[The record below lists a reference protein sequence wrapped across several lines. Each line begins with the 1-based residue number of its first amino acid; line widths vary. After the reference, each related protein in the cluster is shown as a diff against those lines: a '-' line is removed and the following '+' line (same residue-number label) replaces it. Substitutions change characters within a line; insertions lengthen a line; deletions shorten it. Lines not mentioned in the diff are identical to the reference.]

1 MRQRYSTL
9 HCGPRTPA
17 RHRRKRNG
25 SARSAAIQTNGWS
38 ACGGVRAKCGRARE
52 YAGRMSC
59 VCEVE
64 LYNPEPTEAQSRFA
78 SPRTPRFRL
87 SSYPGRPYFSFLKT
101 SQRRTKIEVV
111 GTRSHTP
118 PGTSERVPACT
129 PSTHASTSL
138 LSRLPR
144 LRERFA
150 FFRVLESL
158 RRGAEPLMAY
168 FDCLWPYYD
177 CL

>member
-1 MRQRYSTL
+1 MCMRS
-9 HCGPRTPA
+9 RT
-17 RHRRKRNG
+17 
-25 SARSAAIQTNGWS
+25 
-38 ACGGVRAKCGRARE
+38 VR
-52 YAGRMSC
+52 
-59 VCEVE
+59 
-64 LYNPEPTEAQSRFA
+64 PTQPKPNRD
-78 SPRTPRFRL
+78 SPRLGRL
-87 SSYPGRPYFSFLKT
+87 AFAFPLKSYPGRTYFSFLKT

-150 FFRVLESL
+150 FFRVPESL